1 MKSLFN
7 TFSLFCIALA
17 VAGCAQ
23 NMPKPQLVV
32 EPENVT
38 MRLAQA
44 ADRAATALDT
54 LAAIEQVRT
63 PTDLPP
69 LAANAPIE
77 LRRAVTVN
85 WVGPVEPLV
94 KQLADR
100 ASYRMIQTGNTPE
113 TPVIVNV
120 NVQHQ
125 PVIETLRDVGLQL
138 GSRAELRVDAEQKV
152 VELSYANVQL
162 NDDNP

>member
-1 MKSLFN
+1 MKPLFKS
-7 TFSLFCIALA
+7 FSFLCVVLA
-17 VAGCAQ
+17 FGACAPR

-69 LAANAPIE
+69 LAAGAPLE

-85 WVGPVEPLV
+85 WVGPAMPLI

-100 ASYRMIQTGNTPE
+100 ASYRFVQSGNVPAI
-113 TPVIVNV
+113 PIIVNV

-125 PVIETLRDVGLQL
+125 PVIETLRDVGLQM
-138 GSRAELRVDAEQKV
+138 GERAELRVDAEQKV

-162 NDDNP
+162 DAE

>member
-7 TFSLFCIALA
+7 SFSLFCIALA
-17 VAGCAQ
+17 LTGCAPR

-69 LAANAPIE
+69 LAANAPLE
-77 LRRAVTVN
+77 LRRSVTVN
-85 WVGPVEPLV
+85 WVGPAEPLV

-100 ASYRMIQTGNTPE
+100 ASYRFVVSGNAPE
-113 TPVIVNV
+113 TPVIVNL

-125 PVIETLRDVGLQL
+125 PVIETLRDVGLQM
-138 GSRAELRVDAEQKV
+138 GKRAELRVDAEQKV
-152 VELSYANVQL
+152 VELNYANVQRTE
-162 NDDNP
+162 